1 MSNSIFRK
9 STVDRMN
16 SPEQLNEYIRVARPG
31 VWLVLGAI
39 ILLLVGV
46 IIWSIAGTVTTVVNA
61 AVFVDDEGMIQCI
74 VRAGDAADVEP
85 GMPITIGDVGQGVV
99 LSVSEETFEA
109 TREDSY
115 MLQFAGI
122 SEGDICYTLELEAE
136 GLELGIYKGEIE
148 VERIRPIS
156 FVTQ

>member
-46 IIWSIAGTVTTVVNA
+46 IVWGVSGTVTTVVNT
-61 AVFVDDEGMIQCI
+61 AVFADGENAPMCF
-74 VRAGDAADVEP
+74 VRAGDAADIEP
-85 GMPITIGDVGQGVV
+85 GMEMTIGEGTIATVV
-99 LSVSEETFEA
+99 SVSGETNEA
-109 TREDSY
+109 TTEDSY
-115 MLQFAGI
+115 VLQFAGI
-122 SEGDICYTLELEAE
+122 RAGDLYCSLEIEAE
-136 GLELGIYKGEIE
+136 GLETGIYKGEIV
-148 VERIRPIS
+148 VERIRPIT